1 MIEETNHEKARRK
14 EEVKYRLISSI
25 PFQVLALLFVISCI
39 ASDYYYR
46 QESIIPQYLI
56 WGTFVSIV
64 VGFLIYIR
72 VKNK

>member
-1 MIEETNHEKARRK
+1 MTPET
-14 EEVKYRLISSI
+14 KYKLISSI
-25 PFQVLALLFVISCI
+25 PFQVFALLFVISCI
-39 ASDYYYR
+39 ASDYYHR
-46 QESIIPQYLI
+46 QESITPQYLI